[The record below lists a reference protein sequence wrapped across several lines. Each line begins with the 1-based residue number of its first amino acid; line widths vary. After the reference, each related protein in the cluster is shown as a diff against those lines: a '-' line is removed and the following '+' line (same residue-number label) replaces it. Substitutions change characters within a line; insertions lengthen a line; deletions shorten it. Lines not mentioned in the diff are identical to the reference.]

1 MSLSVEGR
9 KLVADAL
16 PSGHLASV
24 AVRHLESDRH
34 DSTLW
39 PTRYWQSN
47 RFCVGGA
54 ICLASGFRPGADMHR
69 THTGDTWWAVLEAL
83 MGDVCLPSGL
93 SLFAPE
99 AHEDDILVALF
110 ALWSNT
116 GRAVA

>member
-1 MSLSVEGR
+1 
-9 KLVADAL
+9 
-16 PSGHLASV
+16 
-24 AVRHLESDRH
+24 
-34 DSTLW
+34 
-39 PTRYWQSN
+39 
-47 RFCVGGA
+47 
-54 ICLASGFRPGADMHR
+54 MHR